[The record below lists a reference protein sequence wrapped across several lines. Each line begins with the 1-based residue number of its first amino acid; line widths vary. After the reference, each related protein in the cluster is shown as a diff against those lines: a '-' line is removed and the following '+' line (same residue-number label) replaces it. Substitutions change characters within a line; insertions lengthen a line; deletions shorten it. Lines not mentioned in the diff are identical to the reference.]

1 MSGNCSVIV
10 LLALLS
16 CVSPHSHGVRPTW
29 GAPTGHGVGGPE
41 LKHCPPPP
49 RCSPAPRSEQTPKR
63 SRRWGRARGPA
74 GPSDARARCTHKAC
88 CAGRGG
94 HPDARGAEGAG
105 PGPGRPLGDR
115 GTASRPL
122 SYLRGGRGRG
132 VCRLPAGAG
141 AGSVA
146 GSGSVGR
153 RRSRRLPHL
162 QRLLAARPASALTRA
177 RGGQASA
184 RDGAGCGAGLGGR
197 GGAPSGA
204 SAFPRLPLPQGSW
217 AGRPA
222 WGWGSGPPRRPRPQ
236 APRALG
242 TGPARGLAARRGPTP
257 TPDALF
263 PVDCAT
269 CYSRRTGDPAGP
281 VLRGDRL
288 GDGARC

>member
-1 MSGNCSVIV
+1 M
-10 LLALLS
+10 
-16 CVSPHSHGVRPTW
+16 P
-29 GAPTGHGVGGPE
+29 GA
-41 LKHCPPPP
+41 
-49 RCSPAPRSEQTPKR
+49 R
-63 SRRWGRARGPA
+63 RARGQ
-74 GPSDARARCTHKAC
+74 
-88 CAGRGG
+88 
-94 HPDARGAEGAG
+94 
-105 PGPGRPLGDR
+105 
-115 GTASRPL
+115 
-122 SYLRGGRGRG
+122 GRGRG
-132 VCRLPAGAG
+132 ARRGTGGPRPARSPTCAAGAGAGSVGRRRVRARGLSVAG

-242 TGPARGLAARRGPTP
+242 TGPARGIAARRGP

-269 CYSRRTGDPAGP
+269 RYSLRTRDPTGS